1 LPCIGLLYWSDIW
14 NITTVPTTFNSATHN
29 WYNFTNFLKNKKN
42 NMSEKEFLQW
52 IYDRL
57 VNIHKENP
65 HMDYMWKFKELIDK
79 KK

>member
-1 LPCIGLLYWSDIW
+1 
-14 NITTVPTTFNSATHN
+14 
-29 WYNFTNFLKNKKN
+29 
-42 NMSEKEFLQW
+42 MSEKEFLQW